1 MGEREGRERK
11 IPSGRGRDSVVEF
24 SMHEAWGLMLSA
36 QEKKKNH
43 TWGEKLTVS
52 PLKLE

>member
-36 QEKKKNH
+36 QEKKKKIIL
-43 TWGEKLTVS
+43 GVKS
-52 PLKLE
+52 